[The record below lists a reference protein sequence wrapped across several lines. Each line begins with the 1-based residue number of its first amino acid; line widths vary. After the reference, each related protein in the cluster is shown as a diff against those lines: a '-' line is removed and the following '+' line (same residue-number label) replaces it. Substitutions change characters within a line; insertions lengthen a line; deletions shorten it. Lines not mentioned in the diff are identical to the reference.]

1 MFWLKVILYS
11 MVLALAGCGGDS
23 APNNDNPGG
32 SGGGGTEVTPPT
44 IPPSSKSI
52 RATDFN
58 KKVTV
63 NSNVEQV
70 NVNLSIFVSS
80 LSSEKITLEAVE
92 PVSKSALCQVLDVNE
107 TMLQFSISPNN
118 ATGCIYKY
126 TVSNDSEFASG
137 YANIV
142 VSAPSNS
149 LQNRTKAMTSSE
161 LPPLEHNMVLD
172 ESLSINLVNDGVV
185 DTSGMTHPLFSE
197 SVITYG
203 NGNAVLQENGQF
215 DYKAISTGSTFISYY
230 ILDDM
235 NTFSPDDD
243 IVYQG
248 NITINVSGSDNTP
261 PTTVKV
267 EDLSP
272 VVIGAGESTDI
283 DILAYPTDSGKI
295 SLINDVDS
303 DELQL
308 IFVNAE
314 NIDAY
319 IETVDLNNVKNTT
332 FKIKGLS
339 KGSYLIDYVIYD
351 HNKNGIAHGKI
362 PINVTDT
369 LTGKIGF
376 FLEGYIKLFKDGTLG
391 VVPNSSSYNLPE
403 IIKNANEQLTEKGLE
418 ATEILNVGMGL
429 FWVKTD
435 NPVYSLIIGTQR
447 SDLLENVKVVYG
459 NSFSANRSDS
469 ENIVLLHFNDKH
481 VESYAQIYYMNSNLI
496 PTVVEQFNALPLEER
511 SNIERLVRFNYS
523 LIAFYYT
530 DGRARVLAIS
540 YDYPTDTAKS
550 IWLDSSLDSDLVNFS
565 SCLLSKSGQE
575 AQKYTKLGV
584 DAATILFTDNTTCSY
599 AKLPSISDHFAQLS
613 NINETSSVVDIKH
626 LSLNSSPTAL
636 LTENNELFVAN
647 NYFEPWKKVSDN
659 VTNFD
664 VNGSLVVYRTTDKNI
679 HLYRNKRCVK
689 FMSIS
694 PPSETSS
701 PDCSE
706 GADISPNLNL
716 LPKNY
721 GQDVKFYKLTSDV
734 IGLLYNDGSLA
745 FISARGYQKVDGNYA
760 WLIGDKNKASA
771 GNYFDRASWY
781 QGNNLFAAYNL
792 STSQWEIFNPLEG
805 WNGEFQCSFDP
816 SLLKSEENVVDIFI
830 MNGIYPLDGSTQP
843 CPIYI
848 FKDNGTQMN
857 EALNT
862 YAYPKD
868 KFDDNPFFLPLMDID
883 GDGMSNDLEKNQ
895 CKSSQSLIDKTHHSD
910 WCSSPALADSDFD
923 DVADRFENE
932 YSSEGHLRYLSDSSH
947 LMFEPLSLAPKDAY
961 KDINGN
967 GLADWLEE

>member
-11 MVLALAGCGGDS
+11 MILALAGCGGDS
-23 APNNDNPGG
+23 APNNDNSGG

-118 ATGCIYKY
+118 ATRCIYKY

-267 EDLSP
+267 EDLLP
-272 VVIGAGESTDI
+272 VVIGVGESTEI
-283 DILAYPTDSGKI
+283 DILAYPTDSGKT

-339 KGSYLIDYVIYD
+339 KGTYLIDYVIYD
-351 HNKNGIAHGKI
+351 HNKDGVAHGQI
-362 PINVTDT
+362 PIIVNDT
-369 LTGKIGF
+369 LTGEINF

-391 VVPNSSSYNLPE
+391 IVPNSDRYNLDE
-403 IIKNANEQLTEKGLE
+403 VVKSANEQLAAKGLK
-418 ATEILNVGMGL
+418 ATKVLSVGIGL
-429 FWVKTD
+429 FWVQTD
-435 NPVYSLIIGTQR
+435 APNYSLIVGTKR
-447 SDLLENVKVVYG
+447 ADLLKDVQGVYG
-459 NSFSANRSDS
+459 NSFNMRSTPS
-469 ENIVLLHFNDKH
+469 NIVYLLFNDSH
-481 VESYAQIYYMNSNLI
+481 VEIYWQPYFLSSSEFIDYPNAFNDLPIDELKGVKELYVYSYGLLQFIYL
-496 PTVVEQFNALPLEER
+496 
-511 SNIERLVRFNYS
+511 
-523 LIAFYYT
+523 
-530 DGRARVLAIS
+530 DGRKRILHYIRKDGS
-540 YDYPTDTAKS
+540 LTAE
-550 IWLDSSLDSDLVNFS
+550 WMDSSADSDIITFNT
-565 SCLLSKSGQE
+565 CLLTGGASQLYMRS
-575 AQKYTKLGV
+575 GV
-584 DAATILFTDNTTCSY
+584 DAALIFKNDNSSCWY
-599 AKLPSISDHFAQLS
+599 S
-613 NINETSSVVDIKH
+613 NRSSVKKHFSQLHDINMFNHIADVKTIKH
-626 LSLNSSPTAL
+626 NSSPIAAL
-636 LTENNELFVAN
+636 AESGDLYMAK
-647 NYFEPWKKVSDN
+647 NYFSPWEKIAEDVIDMSVNASAVIYRSVSGDI
-659 VTNFD
+659 TIIPQ
-664 VNGSLVVYRTTDKNI
+664 T
-679 HLYRNKRCVK
+679 RCVQGMK
-689 FMSIS
+689 TS
-694 PPSETSS
+694 PPMENTT
-701 PDCSE
+701 PDCPS
-706 GADISPNLNL
+706 GADISPNISA
-716 LPKNY
+716 LPIGYEKN
-721 GQDVKFYKLTSDV
+721 VSFYKLTTDV
-734 IGLLYNDGSLA
+734 IGLIYDDGSLA
-745 FISARGYQKVDGNYA
+745 FISARGYKKISGTYSWLTADQNKGADGSHFNEP
-760 WLIGDKNKASA
+760 
-771 GNYFDRASWY
+771 SWY
-781 QGNNLFAAYNL
+781 QGTNLFSAYNL
-792 STSQWEIFNPLEG
+792 ATSQWEVFNPLEG
-805 WNGEFQCSFDP
+805 WNGEFQCAFDS
-816 SLLKSEENVVDIFI
+816 SLLEDNKTLEVFI
-830 MNGIYPLDGSTQP
+830 MNGIHPVDGMSQP
-843 CPIYI
+843 CPIYV
-848 FKDNGTQMN
+848 FKSNGSQAN
-857 EALNT
+857 EVLNIH
-862 YAYPKD
+862 AYPRD
-868 KFDDNPFFLPLMDID
+868 RFTDSPFYLPLLDID
-883 GDGMSNDLEKNQ
+883 GDGMSNELEKNQ
-895 CKSSQSLIDKTHHSD
+895 CKFSQSSIDNTHHYF
-910 WCSSPALADSDFD
+910 WCSSPAFADSDFD
-923 DVADRFENE
+923 DVADSFENE

-947 LMFEPLSLAPKDAY
+947 LMFEPLSLAPKDTY